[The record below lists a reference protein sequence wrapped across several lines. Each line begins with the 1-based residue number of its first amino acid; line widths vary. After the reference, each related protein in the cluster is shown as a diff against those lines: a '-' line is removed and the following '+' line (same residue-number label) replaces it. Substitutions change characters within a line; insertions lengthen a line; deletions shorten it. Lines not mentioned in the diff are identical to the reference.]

1 MLKNSKAQIT
11 ATPICLLLL
20 MALHSSPS
28 ADDRRLIGTWRVELV
43 NGHAVFDRDKT
54 ELSIV
59 EDGSVSTTVGCN
71 RIAGKPKID
80 GDRITFG
87 RMASTMMACLGPM
100 AQLEA
105 NYVAALGATR
115 SFQIERSKLTFRD
128 SSKTDLVVFSRAN
141 VS

>member
-1 MLKNSKAQIT
+1 MQNSKAQIT
-11 ATPICLLLL
+11 ATLICLLFL

-28 ADDRRLIGTWRVELV
+28 ADDRRLIGIWRVELV
-43 NGHAVFDRDKT
+43 KGHAVFDRDKT
-54 ELSIV
+54 ELTLV
-59 EDGSVSTTVGCN
+59 DDGSVSTTVGCN

-80 GDRITFG
+80 GDRVTIG
-87 RMASTMMACLGPM
+87 RMASTMMACLGSM

-105 NYVAALGATR
+105 NYVGALGAMR
-115 SFQIERSKLTFRD
+115 SFRIERSKLTFRD